1 MHTSIYFF
9 VVHFKELIVAL
20 DLGML
25 STGVGH
31 DIAIW
36 PDGGYQ
42 RSHHFGY
49 ICFIFDIYSSVC
61 VLELPRHYRNN
72 FWKGTDGKPIGY
84 QEFGRFGTG
93 FGFLLD
99 ETGVT
104 QGTH

>member
-1 MHTSIYFF
+1 M
-9 VVHFKELIVAL
+9 VHFKELIVAL

-31 DIAIW
+31 DIAIR

-42 RSHHFGY
+42 RSHHNGY
-49 ICFIFDIYSSVC
+49 IRFVFDIYSSVC
-61 VLELPRHYRNN
+61 AIELPRRYRNN
-72 FWKGTDGKPIGY
+72 FSKGTDGKLIGY

-93 FGFLLD
+93 FGFLL

-104 QGTH
+104 RGTH